1 MSELFTLPTRVRS
14 AFERYGRDLAYLS
27 ATFGGRSPS
36 PVVPRARR
44 PREEVGRA
52 FVVERV
58 VRETEDAVTL
68 ELAPEGGGEVAL
80 RAGQFFTVH
89 ARVLGRDV
97 KRNYSASS
105 SPRDRRKVDLTVK
118 RVPGGEMS
126 TYLTGHVSAGDTL
139 RLEGPFGAFV
149 APPGERRLVLVGG
162 GSGITP
168 LLSIARDALAG
179 TAERVHLVYAN
190 RRPSAV
196 VLAGAV
202 AALERDYPGRFTVT
216 HVLEEDAGGARS
228 GRFDVHPLAELLA
241 PLEGWQGARF
251 FVCGPEGL
259 RRSAEESLAALG
271 VPRSRVHVERFTTA
285 SAAAPPTGFADQVV
299 TLRRRG
305 RPPVEIGLRAGE
317 TLLAATRAS
326 GRPIPSSC
334 EVGGCGACR
343 VRLVSGEVAMEDGAC
358 LGPAER
364 AEGWVLGCVSR
375 PLGPVEIEVDED
387 V

>member
-1 MSELFTLPTRVRS
+1 MSELFSLPTRMR
-14 AFERYGRDLAYLS
+14 AALGRYGRDLAYLS
-27 ATFGGRSPS
+27 ASFAGHGPG
-36 PVVPRARR
+36 PVVPRERRARDAI
-44 PREEVGRA
+44 GRA
-52 FVVERV
+52 FRVERV
-58 VRETEDAVTL
+58 ARETDDAVTL
-68 ELAPEGGGEVAL
+68 ELVPVDGGEVEL

-105 SPRDRRKVDLTVK
+105 SPRDRRKVDLTIK
-118 RVPGGEMS
+118 RVAGGEMS
-126 TYLTGHVSAGDTL
+126 TYLTGHVAPGDTL

-149 APPGERRLVLVGG
+149 APPGDRRLVLVGG
-162 GSGITP
+162 GSGVTP

-179 TAERVHLVYAN
+179 SAERVHLVYAN

-196 VLAGAV
+196 VLS
-202 AALERDYPGRFTVT
+202 AAIAELERDYPGRFTVV
-216 HVLEEDAGGARS
+216 HVLEEDAGAARA
-228 GRFDVHPLAELLA
+228 GRFDAHPLAELLA

-259 RRSAEESLAALG
+259 RRSAEASLDALG
-271 VPRSRVHVERFTTA
+271 VPRARVHVERFTTA
-285 SAAAPPTGFADQVV
+285 SAAAPPAGFSDQIV
-299 TLRRRG
+299 TLRRAG
-305 RPPVEIGLRAGE
+305 RAPVEIGLRAGE

-343 VRLVSGEVAMEDGAC
+343 VRLLSGEVAMEEGSC

-375 PLGPVEIEVDED
+375 PLGPVEIAIDEG